1 MMLDLSTDFAIGAA
15 ICGGLSSIYL
25 ISIRLSPPEKITNI
39 KKVQEFGYSRSAST
53 GSARSYQGDDDDD
66 VEWTR
71 HAKASILPINM
82 CIVIPT
88 LLHVYR
94 GGSEALSP
102 SDPMTRLTVV
112 INGIVGVT
120 LFIWTNLMF
129 HRAGGTLAPWD
140 PPLEFVVFG
149 PYLYTRNPM
158 MTGILLIITAEGILL
173 GNVAILGFSMSFF
186 VFNTI
191 YFIKKEE
198 PQMKERFADYEDYY
212 DAVPRWIPRLT
223 PYKQKE

>member
-15 ICGGLSSIYL
+15 ICGGLSSLYL
-25 ISIRLSPPEKITNI
+25 ILIRLSPPEKITNI

-94 GGSEALSP
+94 GGTEALSP
-102 SDPMTRLTVV
+102 SDPMTRNVC
-112 INGIVGVT
+112 IV
-120 LFIWTNLMF
+120 LSCDFMC
-129 HRAGGTLAPWD
+129 
-140 PPLEFVVFG
+140 
-149 PYLYTRNPM
+149 
-158 MTGILLIITAEGILL
+158 
-173 GNVAILGFSMSFF
+173 SM
-186 VFNTI
+186 
-191 YFIKKEE
+191 
-198 PQMKERFADYEDYY
+198 
-212 DAVPRWIPRLT
+212 
-223 PYKQKE
+223 